1 MQGDYEKAG
10 LYYMAS
16 VKEVNKPHYYNKA
29 PRIDMHEPSTWV
41 GKGIV
46 LDSQRF
52 AGMLYEIKLIAEVLG
67 KNSLPASIITSFCGG
82 ADIGQAIAADT
93 HIPFVSFT
101 RSSKKVSQRF
111 GKCLLELGGNN
122 ALIVL
127 DDANVKLA
135 VRSVLFAAVGTAGQR
150 CTTCRRLLKEL
161 EKLGPRKG
169 VISQSV
175 KDVVQSLV
183 DDDLFSK
190 DKIGTSSHC
199 NGESVFLL
207 LESMTHLLTFQV
219 YFWSLPS
226 CAGNQLRNVSKKL
239 ESELQSSKKRHI
251 ELVEQCESLKKGRED
266 SIEPESQTQLVDGMD
281 TEDLHMGMLGGR
293 WKWQDLQSLLWL
305 DHHKKKM
312 CVKELVV
319 VMSVRIL
326 VGCGYGGGSGKIYDD
341 SSFKKDSVDD
351 SILIEVKRFNSKPYL
366 VRLMKQWRT
375 GSGGSIGSMEPAL
388 LQMEPAPADK
398 VP

>member
-1 MQGDYEKAG
+1 MLTTSDRRHTVTIAVFSPSPSSPPISIHPFGGMRSEFCSDLTSSLSDWGWLTVVDIGLGVWASEKPCTEFTFHGDYEKAG

-52 AGMLYEIKLIAEVLG
+52 TGMLYEIKLIAEVLG

-127 DDANVKLA
+127 DDANVKLV

-169 VISQSV
+169 VISQSI

-199 NGESVFLL
+199 NGEYVFLL
-207 LESMTHLLTFQV
+207 LESMTHLLTFQINHDQDAREEA
-219 YFWSLPS
+219 L
-226 CAGNQLRNVSKKL
+226 
-239 ESELQSSKKRHI
+239 I
-251 ELVEQCESLKKGRED
+251 ELKVIEQKYHGR
-266 SIEPESQTQLVDGMD
+266 IAQFA
-281 TEDLHMGMLGGR
+281 
-293 WKWQDLQSLLWL
+293 
-305 DHHKKKM
+305 DHDPATYEAM
-312 CVKELVV
+312 KEA
-319 VMSVRIL
+319 
-326 VGCGYGGGSGKIYDD
+326 
-341 SSFKKDSVDD
+341 
-351 SILIEVKRFNSKPYL
+351 
-366 VRLMKQWRT
+366 T
-375 GSGGSIGSMEPAL
+375 
-388 LQMEPAPADK
+388 K
-398 VP
+398 VAHIN

>member
-10 LYYMAS
+10 LYYMTS
-16 VKEVNKPHYYNKA
+16 VKEVKKPHYYNKA

-52 AGMLYEIKLIAEVLG
+52 AGMLYEIKLIADVLG

-161 EKLGPRKG
+161 EKLDRGKA
-169 VISQSV
+169 
-175 KDVVQSLV
+175 SLAN
-183 DDDLFSK
+183 LSK
-190 DKIGTSSHC
+190 TLSK
-199 NGESVFLL
+199 
-207 LESMTHLLTFQV
+207 V

-226 CAGNQLRNVSKKL
+226 SKKCVEET

-266 SIEPESQTQLVDGMD
+266 SDAREEALIELKAIEQKYHGLKVEVIEYLS
-281 TEDLHMGMLGGR
+281 
-293 WKWQDLQSLLWL
+293 
-305 DHHKKKM
+305 
-312 CVKELVV
+312 
-319 VMSVRIL
+319 
-326 VGCGYGGGSGKIYDD
+326 
-341 SSFKKDSVDD
+341 
-351 SILIEVKRFNSKPYL
+351 SIL
-366 VRLMKQWRT
+366 
-375 GSGGSIGSMEPAL
+375 
-388 LQMEPAPADK
+388 
-398 VP
+398 

>member
-1 MQGDYEKAG
+1 MEERYEST
-10 LYYMAS
+10 LIIFNS
-16 VKEVNKPHYYNKA
+16 CPIVK
-29 PRIDMHEPSTWV
+29 
-41 GKGIV
+41 
-46 LDSQRF
+46 
-52 AGMLYEIKLIAEVLG
+52 
-67 KNSLPASIITSFCGG
+67 SI
-82 ADIGQAIAADT
+82 
-93 HIPFVSFT
+93 
-101 RSSKKVSQRF
+101 
-111 GKCLLELGGNN
+111 
-122 ALIVL
+122 
-127 DDANVKLA
+127 
-135 VRSVLFAAVGTAGQR
+135 AVGTAGQR

-266 SIEPESQTQLVDGMD
+266 SDAREEA
-281 TEDLHMGMLGGR
+281 
-293 WKWQDLQSLLWL
+293 
-305 DHHKKKM
+305 
-312 CVKELVV
+312 
-319 VMSVRIL
+319 
-326 VGCGYGGGSGKIYDD
+326 
-341 SSFKKDSVDD
+341 
-351 SILIEVKRFNSKPYL
+351 LIELKAIEQKYHGLKAELAQFADHDPATYEA
-366 VRLMKQWRT
+366 MKEAT
-375 GSGGSIGSMEPAL
+375 
-388 LQMEPAPADK
+388 K
-398 VP
+398 VAHIN